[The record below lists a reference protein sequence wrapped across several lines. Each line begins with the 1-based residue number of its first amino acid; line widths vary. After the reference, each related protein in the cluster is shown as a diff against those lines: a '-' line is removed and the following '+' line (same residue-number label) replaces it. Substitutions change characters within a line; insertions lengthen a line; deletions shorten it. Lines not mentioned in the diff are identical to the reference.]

1 MDSIWKRI
9 RQESNL
15 PKHMVA
21 NKLGINEEKYD
32 EIEKGQRELP
42 KEYIDKM
49 MAIKHTSKE
58 NKTEFELET
67 AKADE
72 FISTVNWKELE
83 REFNYPMIKD
93 MCKAMGIAL
102 STYYHIRNNPSVV
115 APKTRVKIYNFFMD
129 PLNKYVDK
137 SGKKKIK
144 YDISNSVIKF
154 NEDGSVDVDWLLN
167 IFGVSQVKLCE
178 MLNIDKTCI
187 SKWKVKKQIPRE
199 ETMIKLDALIRE
211 KLSECP
217 LETFKTDT
225 NSEES
230 VSEIVEEHNVSE
242 IHEEEHCE
250 LACACDT
257 CDEDIYTTN
266 IDMACGCIMDDKDYK
281 IKELSEEIE
290 NLKRTIRCY
299 EKLIERL

>member
-15 PKHMVA
+15 PKHVVA
-21 NKLGINEEKYD
+21 NKLGIDEEKYD

-42 KEYIDKM
+42 KQYIDKM
-49 MAIKHTSKE
+49 MQIKHTSRE
-58 NKTEFELET
+58 NKTEFDLEA
-67 AKADE
+67 AKAEE
-72 FISTVNWKELE
+72 FVMTVDWKELE

-93 MCKAMGIAL
+93 MCKVMGVAL
-102 STYYHIRNNPSVV
+102 STYYHVRHQPELV
-115 APKTRVKIYNFFMD
+115 APKTKVKIYNFFMD

-137 SGKKKIK
+137 TGKKKSSFDIK
-144 YDISNSVIKF
+144 NSVIKF
-154 NEDGSVDVDWLLN
+154 NEDGSVDVDWLLD

-199 ETMIKLDALIRE
+199 ETMIKLDALLRE
-211 KLSECP
+211 KLSDCP
-217 LETFKTDT
+217 VQTFNTDT
-225 NSEES
+225 KNE
-230 VSEIVEEHNVSE
+230 EIVEEIVEEYNVSE
-242 IHEEEHCE
+242 THEEETCE
-250 LACACDT
+250 LACAYDIT
-257 CDEDIYTTN
+257 EDIV
-266 IDMACGCIMDDKDYK
+266 MDDKDYK

-290 NLKRTIRCY
+290 TLKRTIRCY